1 MVGINPAMSGHIE
14 DITPRNKKL
23 LHEKWG
29 RIKHTLIVTDVID
42 PLIEAGVVEVDRW
55 VEMKKIRSEID
66 KAEEL
71 LVILTRKPSSIPVF
85 YRALKNT
92 NHPLAAELQILEDS
106 NSSGNENNFLA
117 QVQFQYLYY
126 FKL

>member
-1 MVGINPAMSGHIE
+1 MSGHLE
-14 DITPRNKKL
+14 DTQRNKNLIHKY
-23 LHEKWG
+23 WG
-29 RIKHTLIVTDVID
+29 TIKQNLIVADVID
-42 PLIEAGVVEVDRW
+42 QLIEEGVVEVDRW
-55 VEMKKIRSEID
+55 LEMKKIRSEID

-71 LVILTRKPSSIPVF
+71 LVILIRKPSSIPVF